1 MAINTNTTKT
11 VKRTSTV
18 LGKKCSRT
26 QTDMA
31 RLIERS
37 GCAPDVAMEK
47 VTIPQSPG
55 DKDDVVFVGL
65 NGADF
70 YFRRGVAVSMPQPV
84 AKILRNSG
92 VIA

>member
-1 MAINTNTTKT
+1 MAVSMNTTKT

-18 LGKKCSRT
+18 LGKRCEQT
-26 QTDMA
+26 QQNMA
-31 RLIERS
+31 RLIEKS
-37 GCAPDVAMEK
+37 GCKTANLQT
-47 VTIPQSPG
+47 VTIPMNPG

-70 YFRRGVAVSMPQPV
+70 YFRRGTQVSMPVQV
-84 AKILRNSG
+84 AKILRNAG